1 MTSNLNK
8 IADALLAGETI
19 NFMSISSPQD
29 LQKILEDRGV
39 DIINQ
44 AYINEGGNLA
54 VVDNLDSIWL
64 PNQSVG
70 TPLSLSQKFTDTVN
84 QAANTAALVNT
95 YNLSQNDLVLVDT
108 MVNDLHD
115 SIQSDFSQLRTKIYS
130 NDIYQN
136 IIDTESSSHVTTV
149 TGFIN
154 NLNYQKDSIATQL
167 NNALNEFPESYREAV
182 IREQTEYFETSM
194 SELYDLLQ
202 PYANKIEEQEN
213 TQPTEPAKQA
223 PSSTLNKN
231 SWESLYEM

>member
-1 MTSNLNK
+1 M
-8 IADALLAGETI
+8 EC
-19 NFMSISSPQD
+19 
-29 LQKILEDRGV
+29 R
-39 DIINQ
+39 
-44 AYINEGGNLA
+44 
-54 VVDNLDSIWL
+54 
-64 PNQSVG
+64 
-70 TPLSLSQKFTDTVN
+70 SLYRKKFTDTVN

-115 SIQSDFSQLRTKIYS
+115 SIQSDFSQLRTEIYS

-154 NLNYQKDSIATQL
+154 NLNYQKHSIATQL
-167 NNALNEFPESYREAV
+167 NNALDEFPESYREAV

-213 TQPTEPAKQA
+213 TQPTEPAKRA